1 MGIGNNFKKDERLSL
16 NNRIEDLF
24 ALGFAI
30 SIYPLK
36 ILWIPFTESSKYPA
50 QVMFVVSSK
59 RFKKA
64 VDRNRI
70 KRKLKEVYRLQ
81 KSFLYEELMRCNKR
95 LLISIIYIG
104 NDLEPLNVVLSSKLM
119 QGFEMLIRSCNAP

>member
-119 QGFEMLIRSCNAP
+119 QGFEMLIRLCNAP